1 MPRIITSCKIALL
14 LAFAAQGTGCI
25 VLVPFVEADPQS
37 QAVARAANPSSYQ
50 TRRGVYKSPKYALAA
65 TPDQKVQRLMRQMKS
80 PEVIDRIYAAY
91 DLGELGPKAA
101 PAVPVLVDGLQD
113 STKYVRRASVKALA
127 KIGAPACGSLPAM
140 RRSIGDKDRFV
151 GASAEN
157 AVRKLQR
164 SCSRTP
170 DKNQRS

>member
-1 MPRIITSCKIALL
+1 MPRIITGCKIAIL
-14 LAFAAQGTGCI
+14 LAFSAQITGCI

-37 QAVARAANPSSYQ
+37 QEVARAASPSSYQ
-50 TRRGVYKSPKYALAA
+50 SRRGVYKSPKYGIAG
-65 TPDQKVQRLMRQMKS
+65 TPDQKVQRLIRQMKS

-127 KIGAPACGSLPAM
+127 KIGAPACSSLPAM
-140 RRSIGDKDRFV
+140 RRSMNDKDHFV
-151 GASAEN
+151 SGSAEN
-157 AVRKLQR
+157 AVRTLQR
-164 SCSRTP
+164 SCTRAP
-170 DKNQRS
+170 EKNQRS